1 MKKFFFLL
9 LNLFLHL
16 SFSNVNAQTGWY
28 QQVSGTDQGL
38 YGIHFSDSNNG
49 TVVGISGTILRT
61 SNGGSTWVQ
70 QASGTDLVLFD
81 IFLSDENTG
90 TAVGLG
96 GIILRTTNGGET
108 WVPQSNGNFE
118 ALFSVFFSD
127 LNNGIAVGHFGTILK
142 TTNGG
147 INWVQQSS
155 GTTAQLRK
163 VYFTDSVNGFIAGS
177 NGTILFT
184 NDGGNTWVQ
193 QFGGIQINLLG
204 VSFTDINNGVVVGGS
219 NLTGA
224 GIFRTTNGGQSWMQQ
239 HSISFEALTDVHF
252 TDSQTGTAVG
262 WNGIIL
268 RTTDGG
274 ITWVTQNSN
283 STSYLTSVYFV
294 NSNIGY
300 AVGSSGTILAT
311 MDGGIPVELTS
322 FTASVNGNDVT
333 LNWSTASEINN
344 MGFEV
349 ERSQISKL
357 KSQMWE
363 KIGFVHGNGTTTEI
377 QNFRFKDIGVP
388 SGNYSYRLKQIDFDG
403 SFEYLPDRQGSNAIE
418 VDITQPAEF
427 SLGQNYP
434 NPFNPETKIKYAI
447 PSGGLGIETAVQL
460 KIYDVLGNEVA
471 ALVNE
476 EKLPGEYQITFDGS
490 GLVSGIYF
498 YSLNAGNFSE
508 TKKMILLR

>member
-1 MKKFFFLL
+1 
-9 LNLFLHL
+9 
-16 SFSNVNAQTGWY
+16 
-28 QQVSGTDQGL
+28 
-38 YGIHFSDSNNG
+38 
-49 TVVGISGTILRT
+49 
-61 SNGGSTWVQ
+61 
-70 QASGTDLVLFD
+70 
-81 IFLSDENTG
+81 
-90 TAVGLG
+90 
-96 GIILRTTNGGET
+96 
-108 WVPQSNGNFE
+108 
-118 ALFSVFFSD
+118 
-127 LNNGIAVGHFGTILK
+127 
-142 TTNGG
+142 
-147 INWVQQSS
+147 
-155 GTTAQLRK
+155 
-163 VYFTDSVNGFIAGS
+163 
-177 NGTILFT
+177 
-184 NDGGNTWVQ
+184 
-193 QFGGIQINLLG
+193 
-204 VSFTDINNGVVVGGS
+204 
-219 NLTGA
+219 
-224 GIFRTTNGGQSWMQQ
+224 
-239 HSISFEALTDVHF
+239 
-252 TDSQTGTAVG
+252 
-262 WNGIIL
+262 
-268 RTTDGG
+268 
-274 ITWVTQNSN
+274 
-283 STSYLTSVYFV
+283 
-294 NSNIGY
+294 
-300 AVGSSGTILAT
+300 VGSSGTILAT
-311 MDGGIPVELTS
+311 IDGGIPVELTS